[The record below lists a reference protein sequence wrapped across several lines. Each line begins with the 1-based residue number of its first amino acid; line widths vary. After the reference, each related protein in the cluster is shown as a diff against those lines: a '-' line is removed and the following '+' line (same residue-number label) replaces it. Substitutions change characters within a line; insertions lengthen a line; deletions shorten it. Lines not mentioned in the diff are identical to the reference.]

1 MKDYGLT
8 IGEVSKRL
16 ETNLF
21 SKDSQNDL
29 ERKCFKREKNLKDAI
44 NTTSKLLNQQLKLL
58 SSNQYEISHW
68 KEDQL
73 NKCSEN
79 LFGYIAEL
87 AIELDDE
94 KIKKYCSNPRN
105 IMFPTE
111 LHPNIILL
119 TQNSYFI
126 RIELDIAWAIRD
138 FSLIDAISTSF
149 GNFNDELFK
158 KYLPGKIKITRDVI
172 KFLKE
177 IPRFLKYVNI
187 FEEAITCYRNKCF
200 KAYNLLVMTG
210 VEGTVRELGR
220 VLKEFQG
227 LKEDLN
233 HPQYNSLSSYL
244 RNIEWKKDIEIL
256 KQEYDLLNGDYKRGK
271 FYLPDEKQSITLK
284 ERLPFLIRRFK
295 DDRDKILHGDVY
307 EYGTSLNSYIVSC
320 AFIEVGETIKYY
332 KNKYSL

>member
-8 IGEVSKRL
+8 IGDIGKRL
-16 ETNLF
+16 ETKLF
-21 SKDSQNDL
+21 SEHSQDEF
-29 ERKCFKREKNLKDAI
+29 ERKCFKREKTLKDAI
-44 NTTSKLLNQQLKLL
+44 NTTSRLLNQQLKLL
-58 SSNQYEISHW
+58 KSNQQEVNHW

-79 LFGYIAEL
+79 LLGYIAEL
-87 AIELDDE
+87 AFELDVE
-94 KIKKYCSNPRN
+94 KIQKYCLNLRN
-105 IMFPTE
+105 RMFPSE
-111 LHPNIILL
+111 FHPNIILL
-119 TQNSYFI
+119 TQNSYYI

-138 FSLIDAISTSF
+138 FSLEDAINASF
-149 GNFNDELFK
+149 GKFDNELFR
-158 KYLPGKIKITRDVI
+158 KYLTDKIKITRDVI
-172 KFLKE
+172 KSIKE
-177 IPRFLKYVNI
+177 IPQFLKFINI
-187 FEEAITCYRNKCF
+187 FEEAITCYKNKCY

-210 VEGTVRELGR
+210 IEGLVRELGK

-271 FYLPDEKQSITLK
+271 FYSPEEKISITLK

-295 DDRDKILHGDVY
+295 DDRDKILHGEIN